1 MCGEVGVSQWVG
13 VGVVVEMKRK
23 REESWKCESG
33 RTFFDL
39 FRPKDFSSRDG
50 ESSFFFWNSFGI
62 LNPYFE
68 TLKEKAK
75 IFPKNKKQ
83 KRNSKTN
90 KQNKQAKKI

>member
-1 MCGEVGVSQWVG
+1 VGGRGGRSGDEEKERGKLEVL
-13 VGVVVEMKRK
+13 KR
-23 REESWKCESG
+23 
-33 RTFFDL
+33 FFL
-39 FRPKDFSSRDG
+39 KGDG